1 MSYISPTS
9 VLSEGGTPLTVH
21 GAGFSS
27 ASESLGLLTCRIGV
41 SVRRAVWAS
50 SSAIVCNATR
60 APVGESRIEVS
71 NNAREYTSSGVRV
84 RLVSVRIVDVQPWS
98 GPVGGAT
105 VVSVRSYGVWPGG
118 VRCRFG
124 DSSLSLA
131 WSGGASRLRCLTP
144 PSGGDASGWV
154 GVQLS
159 SFHGALSSGGS
170 FYYHPSL
177 TASGATPS
185 IGPERGGTRVSL
197 LGGGFRDAYTLRCA
211 FGSVTAPVLAR
222 YVDESQLECSSPVHA
237 PGIVDVLLS
246 MNGQQYARS
255 GASYTYQPAASVSYI
270 SPTSVLSEGGT
281 PLTVHGAGFSSASE
295 SLAVLTCRIGGTVRR
310 AVWAS
315 SSAIVCNATRAP
327 VGESRIE
334 VSNNAREYT
343 SSGVRVR
350 LVSVRIVDV
359 QPWSGPVGGATVV
372 SVRSYGVW
380 PGGVR
385 CRFGDSSLSWLGAAA
400 RLVFVA

>member
-1 MSYISPTS
+1 MERSGWWCNSCERPVI
-9 VLSEGGTPLTVH
+9 
-21 GAGFSS
+21 
-27 ASESLGLLTCRIGV
+27 
-41 SVRRAVWAS
+41 RRVAWW
-50 SSAIVCNATR
+50 R
-60 APVGESRIEVS
+60 ALPFWRFVFVVG
-71 NNAREYTSSGVRV
+71 
-84 RLVSVRIVDVQPWS
+84 
-98 GPVGGAT
+98 
-105 VVSVRSYGVWPGG
+105 
-118 VRCRFG
+118 
-124 DSSLSLA
+124 

-144 PSGGDASGWV
+144 PSGGDVSGWV

-170 FYYHPSL
+170 FYYHASL

-185 IGPERGGTRVSL
+185 LGPERGGTRVSL

-295 SLAVLTCRIGGTVRR
+295 SL
-310 AVWAS
+310 
-315 SSAIVCNATRAP
+315 
-327 VGESRIE
+327 
-334 VSNNAREYT
+334 
-343 SSGVRVR
+343 
-350 LVSVRIVDV
+350 
-359 QPWSGPVGGATVV
+359 GGADV
-372 SVRSYGVW
+372 SHRRRGSPCRMGELVCDRVQRDSGSSWRVSYRGEQQRS
-380 PGGVR
+380 
-385 CRFGDSSLSWLGAAA
+385 
-400 RLVFVA
+400 